1 MLKSLNILFTLKW
14 KFCPHLLNH
23 VVPNLYNIISSME
36 HKKIF
41 RKSVISKQQWK
52 S

>member
-23 VVPNLYNIISSME
+23 GVPNLSIIIFSME
-36 HKKIF
+36 HK
-41 RKSVISKQQWK
+41 RYLESL
-52 S
+52 